1 MDDRRHCARR
11 RVLKAAVIEF
21 NRAGGI
27 SCTVRNVSERGACL
41 GVASPLGIPD
51 EFDLVV
57 ESDRL
62 RHTCHVAWR
71 SEKQIGVAFVA

>member
-27 SCTVRNVSERGACL
+27 SCTVRNISEQGACL
-41 GVASPLGIPD
+41 AVASPLGIP
-51 EFDLVV
+51 EVFDLVV
-57 ESDRL
+57 ESDHL
-62 RHTCHVAWR
+62 RHTCQVAWR
-71 SEKQIGVAFVA
+71 TEKQIGVAFRA

>member
-1 MDDRRHCARR
+1 MRR

-27 SCTVRNVSERGACL
+27 SCIVRNMSDRGACL
-41 GVASPLGIPD
+41 AVASPLGIPD
-51 EFDLVV
+51 DFDLVV

-62 RHTCHVAWR
+62 RHACHVAWR
-71 SEKQIGVAFVA
+71 SEKQIGVAFQA